1 MGVSRRLTKINGLCG
16 EPNKFILGIISFCEY
31 SVHIFIAFCLS
42 ESTVL
47 DFVDKRNF
55 HNILQINITD

>member
-16 EPNKFILGIISFCEY
+16 ESNKFILGIISFCEY
-31 SVHIFIAFCLS
+31 SVLIFIAFCLS
-42 ESTVL
+42 ESAVL